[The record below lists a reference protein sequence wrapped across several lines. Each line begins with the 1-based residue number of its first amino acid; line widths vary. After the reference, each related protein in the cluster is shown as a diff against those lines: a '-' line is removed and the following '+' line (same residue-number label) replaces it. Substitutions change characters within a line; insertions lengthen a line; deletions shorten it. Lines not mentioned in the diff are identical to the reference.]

1 LTQQLSDLTDFGF
14 HAGGDDD
21 TRSAT
26 AGDGAARKGEVDAVT
41 NGHVGIGEDGF
52 RLFADGGGLSS
63 QMRLISG
70 QIDTL
75 SKAKISGYD
84 ITGSERDDVAFDQ

>member
-1 LTQQLSDLTDFGF
+1 
-14 HAGGDDD
+14 
-21 TRSAT
+21 
-26 AGDGAARKGEVDAVT
+26 
-41 NGHVGIGEDGF
+41 
-52 RLFADGGGLSS
+52 
-63 QMRLISG
+63 MRLISG